1 MHSSFI
7 VFSIITALKTNPN
20 NVTNIFINF
29 FFNYICSLR
38 RLFSIHFLGP
48 ADLLQ
53 YVDPFFLLICNEFDL
68 GKVGYGTVIERT
80 AEEEEDYIPL
90 TPEEKQAREL
100 QATPRTR
107 LIDIAISLW
116 KLPVHINKMPKL
128 ENKQVNTT
136 DSIEATQLKEKQAEH
151 IKNAISFE
159 SNVRSLIRLIES
171 FATNEKT
178 TTATSAESGTRA
190 PSMEETVQRDEWYV
204 QKIEK
209 N

>member
-1 MHSSFI
+1 MSPTAFNFI
-7 VFSIITALKTNPN
+7 
-20 NVTNIFINF
+20 
-29 FFNYICSLR
+29 NYICSCVAFLY
-38 RLFSIHFLGP
+38 IFLGP

-68 GKVGYGTVIERT
+68 GQVGYGTVIERT

-90 TPEEKQAREL
+90 TPDEQQAREL

-116 KLPVHINKMPKL
+116 KLPVHIYKMPKL
-128 ENKQVNTT
+128 ENNLVKTT
-136 DSIEATQLKEKQAEH
+136 DSTEATPLKAKQAEQT
-151 IKNAISFE
+151 KNAISFE

-171 FATNEKT
+171 FATNGKT

-204 QKIEK
+204 QKLK
-209 N
+209 K

>member
-1 MHSSFI
+1 MLLTF
-7 VFSIITALKTNPN
+7 PN
-20 NVTNIFINF
+20 FT
-29 FFNYICSLR
+29 NYICSCVA
-38 RLFSIHFLGP
+38 FSIHYKGP

-68 GKVGYGTVIERT
+68 GQVGYGTVIERT

-90 TPEEKQAREL
+90 TPDEIQAREL

-116 KLPVHINKMPKL
+116 KLPVHIYKMPKL
-128 ENKQVNTT
+128 ENNLVKTT
-136 DSIEATQLKEKQAEH
+136 DSTEATPLKEKQAEQTKH
-151 IKNAISFE
+151 AISFE

-171 FATNEKT
+171 FAINGKT

-209 N
+209 